1 MDLKLLSDDGVV
13 LRLEMTGRIVREDA
27 ASEVQFFDSLVGP
40 DGYTRNVSLSLAETS
55 FIDASRLSWLLV
67 LHKRFHKA
75 GGKLVIHSIRPPV
88 MAGLEMVHFW
98 RVLHIAE
105 DEAAAMELLRA
116 KSQ

>member
-13 LRLEMTGRIVREDA
+13 LRLEMTGRIVRDDT
-27 ASEVQFFDSLVGP
+27 ASEVQFFDSLLGP
-40 DGYTRNVSLSLAETS
+40 NGYTRNVSLSLAETTL
-55 FIDASRLSWLLV
+55 IDTSRLNWLLV

-75 GGKLVIHSIRPPV
+75 GGELVVHSIRPSV
-88 MAGLEMVHFW
+88 MAGLEMVHFR

-116 KSQ
+116 EN

>member
-13 LRLEMTGRIVREDA
+13 LRLEMAGRIVRDDA
-27 ASEVQFFDSLVGP
+27 ASEVQFFDSLLGP
-40 DGYTRNVSLSLAETS
+40 DGYTRNISLSLAETT
-55 FIDASRLSWLLV
+55 FIDTSRLSWLLV

-75 GGKLVIHSIRPPV
+75 GGKLVVHSIRPPV
-88 MAGLEMVHFW
+88 MASLKMVPFW

-116 KSQ
+116 EGQ